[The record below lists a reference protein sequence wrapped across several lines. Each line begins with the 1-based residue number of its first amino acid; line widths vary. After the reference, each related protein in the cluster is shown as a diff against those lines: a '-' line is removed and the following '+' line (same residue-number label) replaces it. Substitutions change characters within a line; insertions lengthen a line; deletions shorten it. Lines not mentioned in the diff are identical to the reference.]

1 MLSENQVK
9 RILAQCKEV
18 KKAFDGERHR
28 LTVPASLQRS
38 QAKNEGWIEALQL
51 VVNGDTK
58 SVRNTPISED
68 VG

>member
-38 QAKNEGWIEALQL
+38 QAKNEGWIEALKL
-51 VVNGDTK
+51 VVDGDPK
-58 SVRNTPISED
+58 SIRNTPLKEKE
-68 VG
+68 